1 MDDFGVKGDVDL
13 HDLQGP
19 MPAREEPAT
28 EPIGLSKWIV
38 MLRSRW
44 LTDTV
49 ISRMWAWDEAGLR
62 RIIRDLYPG
71 YRIET
76 MRRDD
81 D

>member
-1 MDDFGVKGDVDL
+1 MRDRFFL
-13 HDLQGP
+13 TQ
-19 MPAREEPAT
+19 
-28 EPIGLSKWIV
+28 WIV
-38 MLRSRW
+38 MLRNRH
-44 LTDTV
+44 LADTV
-49 ISRMWAWDEAGLR
+49 ISRIGAWDEEGLR